1 MENRLDVLWNE
12 YKELLLS
19 TKRPGIKD
27 LVAWLEG
34 TDFIYAPASTRYHSA
49 HQGGLL
55 EHSLNVYYELI
66 RQQDVIKLLNIPQDT
81 LIITALL
88 HDICKVNYYKQDVR
102 NVKKNGT
109 WVQEPYYTVDDYFPV
124 GHGEKSIIVAQEFIK
139 LNDVEVAM
147 IRGHMGGFVSDPYFN
162 VSALY
167 NKYPEAVLL
176 QMADMRA
183 TYLVESP
190 GLLEDFK
197 ERLGDYIIKDT
208 TNQIRKDYTIPERK

>member
-19 TKRPGIKD
+19 TKRQGIKD

-81 LIITALL
+81 LIIAALL
-88 HDICKVNYYKQDVR
+88 HDICKVNYYKEDIR

-147 IRGHMGGFVSDPYFN
+147 IRGHMGGFVADPYFN

-167 NKYPEAVLL
+167 NKYPEALVLH
-176 QMADMRA
+176 MADMRA

>member
-19 TKRPGIKD
+19 TKRQGIKD

-124 GHGEKSIIVAQEFIK
+124 GHEEKSIIVAQEFIK
-139 LNDVEVAM
+139 LNDIEVAM
-147 IRGHMGGFVSDPYFN
+147 IRGHMGGFVADPYFN

-167 NKYPEAVLL
+167 NKYPEALVLH
-176 QMADMRA
+176 MADMRA

>member
-19 TKRPGIKD
+19 TKRQGIKD

-81 LIITALL
+81 LIIAALL
-88 HDICKVNYYKQDVR
+88 HDICKVNYYKEDIR

-147 IRGHMGGFVSDPYFN
+147 IRGHMGGFVADPYFN

-167 NKYPEAVLL
+167 NKYPEALVLH
-176 QMADMRA
+176 MADMRA

-208 TNQIRKDYTIPERK
+208 TNQIRKDYTTPERK

>member
-19 TKRPGIKD
+19 TKRQGIKD

-139 LNDVEVAM
+139 LNDIEVAM

-167 NKYPEAVLL
+167 NKYPEALVLH
-176 QMADMRA
+176 MADMRA

-208 TNQIRKDYTIPERK
+208 TNQIRKDYIIPERK